1 MHGREGGV
9 EWSSVNSLKRSR
21 SFGCI
26 RAVGAGFSKGA
37 NWAMDD
43 LYAKNLSDLTDPRTI
58 WRTGTHKQVK
68 PPENCP
74 NCQQAHIL
82 EGLAYYHRYITTA
95 TALVLLIWVRR
106 FLCRHCRISVSCL
119 PQFAAVSA
127 GQYADH
133 CRWV

>member
-21 SFGCI
+21 SFGGI
-26 RAVGAGFSKGA
+26 RAVGRGFPKGPVRL
-37 NWAMDD
+37 WMI
-43 LYAKNLSDLTDPRTI
+43 YMQRIYPTSLTPEQY
-58 WRTGTHKQVK
+58 GEQEYHKQVK

-82 EGLAYYHRYITTA
+82 EGLAYYHRHGA
-95 TALVLLIWVRR
+95 GFADLGAPV
-106 FLCRHCRISVSCL
+106 SVSALSHQRQL
-119 PQFAAVSA
+119 PAAVCAAVSA